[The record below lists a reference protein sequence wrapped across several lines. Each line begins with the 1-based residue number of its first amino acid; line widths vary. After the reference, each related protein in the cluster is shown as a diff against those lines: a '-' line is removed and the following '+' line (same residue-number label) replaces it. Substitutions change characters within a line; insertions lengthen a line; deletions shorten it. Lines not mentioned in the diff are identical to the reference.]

1 MLSLSG
7 SHDSHQP
14 RPPVIENVMVL
25 SMSHITPMD
34 YNLLVS
40 CGNDLMLVWLEKI
53 TGPHTVFPTINYGLF
68 IYVEDHEEE
77 DLVAR
82 LQGHKAILRVLSF
95 ARFRGCRFL
104 RLTVDEDPIPE
115 LEEFIW

>member
-1 MLSLSG
+1 MSG
-7 SHDSHQP
+7 VAPSVHRL
-14 RPPVIENVMVL
+14 RPPVIESVMVL
-25 SMSHITPMD
+25 SVSHITFAD

-40 CGNDLMLVWLEKI
+40 CSNDLLLVWLEKLPI
-53 TGPHTVFPTINYGLF
+53 VDQTINYGLF
-68 IYVEDHEEE
+68 IYVDDHEEE

-82 LQGHKAILRVLSF
+82 LQGHGAILRVLSF